1 VQSASIPAMSTD
13 LAERPED
20 PLDPPQR
27 RPLTVD
33 VLLTFG
39 NKVGVLVLNV
49 AGTIVIARTLGPVGR
64 GAIAVAFSITLLLV
78 QFGSLGFQSANP
90 YFAIREA
97 RLLPRVISNS
107 VWASVVIG
115 LVLIVIGIGV
125 KALFPAAL
133 RGLDW
138 LEVLIVLV
146 GVPAALAN
154 TLLQSVLLAEGRMV
168 AYNGV
173 EITAAVITFL
183 GLVIGLAV
191 VGLGVVFGIS
201 LMVGMN
207 LAAAFAYFILLR
219 HHGPPLRAPDR
230 SLATRMLRYGM
241 RIYITTL
248 LAYAVGRV
256 NLIFVN
262 SYLGASAAGQYSI
275 GVSIAD
281 GMHLLPSVVALNLFP
296 RIARGDPHER
306 SAAVFRSLALLFAL
320 LCLITV
326 PLAAPGIPA
335 VFGSAFTPAV
345 AIYYWLL
352 PGIFAYGMLN
362 VLSYH
367 FAGRGFPLEAVL
379 IWIPGLLLNLAIVVA
394 FVPSGGTHVAAL
406 AATVSYAL
414 ILFMHMRLFAKESG
428 SYRSLVPRA
437 RETLA
442 LSLEA
447 WRSLRV
453 RAG

>member
-1 VQSASIPAMSTD
+1 MPGM
-13 LAERPED
+13 LREPEAVSDD
-20 PLDPPQR
+20 PLEPTQR

-33 VLLTFG
+33 VLMTFG
-39 NKVGVLVLNV
+39 NKVGVLALNV

-78 QFGSLGFQSANP
+78 QFGSVGLQSANP
-90 YFAIREA
+90 YFAIRDA
-97 RLLPRVISNS
+97 RSLPRVITNS
-107 VWASVVIG
+107 VWVSVFFG
-115 LVLIVIGIGV
+115 AVLIAVGVAV

-138 LEVLIVLV
+138 LDVLV
-146 GVPAALAN
+146 VLAGVPAALAN
-154 TLLQSVLLAEGRMV
+154 TLLQSVFLAEGRMV

-173 EITAAVITFL
+173 EITAAVITFV
-183 GLVIGLAV
+183 GLVLGLAV
-191 VGLGVVFGIS
+191 FSFGVLGAIT
-201 LMVGMN
+201 LMVSVN
-207 LAAAFAYFILLR
+207 VAAACTYYFLLR
-219 HHGPPLRAPDR
+219 HHRPQLTSPDR
-230 SLATRMLRYGM
+230 VLVVRMLRYGV
-241 RIYITTL
+241 RIYVTTL
-248 LAYAVGRV
+248 LAYAVGRI

-262 SYLGASAAGQYSI
+262 SYLGSSAAGQYSI
-275 GVSIAD
+275 GLSLSD

-306 SAAVFRSLALLFAL
+306 SAAVFRSLTLLFAL
-320 LCLITV
+320 LCLLTV
-326 PLAAPGIPA
+326 PLAAPLIPA
-335 VFGSAFTPAV
+335 VFGHAFTPAV

-367 FAGRGFPLEAVL
+367 FAGRGFPLEAML
-379 IWIPGLLLNLAIVVA
+379 IWIPGLVLNLVIVVA

-406 AATVSYAL
+406 AATASYAV

-428 SYRSLVPRA
+428 SYRSLLPRP
-437 RETLA
+437 RETWQ
-442 LSLEA
+442 LSLDA

-453 RAG
+453 GTG